1 MAFKIIGSISGN
13 VAEVDI
19 LNQQLVALP
28 QSVNATNTTRVGYTF
43 IAAGPNARPL
53 QSMGPMGRLAT
64 GVQTMELYDPID
76 GAAVNA
82 MIWNQA
88 AVNLVIAQSATTGF
102 MVLNNTALTTINSS
116 CQITSIKTIQH
127 INTFIPTVRFLF
139 KTPNVAQSN
148 ATMEIGFL
156 EATGSA
162 NPTNGAFFRWTNA
175 GEFRCVTVF
184 NSVETVSAVLA
195 MPTVNTV
202 HACHINYQGTRVE
215 FWYNNVLLVE
225 VVNPG
230 GNPSPM
236 SSSRLPFGAR
246 VLVGGT
252 IPVTAPELHISG
264 ISLWRNDLNTNK
276 LWPIRW
282 CQSDV
287 VGINHR

>member
-13 VAEVDI
+13 VAEVDV

-28 QSVNATNTTRVGYTF
+28 QSVNSTNTTRVGYTF

-127 INTFIPTVRFLF
+127 HE
-139 KTPNVAQSN
+139 S
-148 ATMEIGFL
+148 
-156 EATGSA
+156 
-162 NPTNGAFFRWTNA
+162 
-175 GEFRCVTVF
+175 
-184 NSVETVSAVLA
+184 
-195 MPTVNTV
+195 
-202 HACHINYQGTRVE
+202 
-215 FWYNNVLLVE
+215 
-225 VVNPG
+225 G
-230 GNPSPM
+230 GRALCDN
-236 SSSRLPFGAR
+236 
-246 VLVGGT
+246 
-252 IPVTAPELHISG
+252 
-264 ISLWRNDLNTNK
+264 
-276 LWPIRW
+276 
-282 CQSDV
+282 
-287 VGINHR
+287 